1 MNSRWL
7 YFRVMKGEETMQHSL
22 NLVKEALLI
31 KNYGMALR
39 NAKQA
44 AAKIKKGSLKA
55 SYLESIK
62 QSILYLKKTS
72 LTPRQNTTD
81 VEKHIQL
88 IDSNIDLIER

>member
-1 MNSRWL
+1 MR
-7 YFRVMKGEETMQHSL
+7 HSL
-22 NLVKEALLI
+22 NLIKEALLI

-39 NAKQA
+39 NVEQVAPR
-44 AAKIKKGSLKA
+44 IKKGSLKA

-72 LTPRQNTTD
+72 LTSRQNTTD